1 MTLVNKI
8 FVSLNL
14 NNQNITVGELVTSDS
29 KIYFRYHPGF
39 VTMNLELSPFKL
51 PLSNKIYSAEK
62 YPFDGLFGLFN
73 DSLPDGWGK
82 LLLDRSLLSKGISLS
97 EITPLDRLAYV
108 GSRGMGALNYKPDF
122 VLEENSEKWLEL
134 DVIAGQIQQVI
145 EGTSDD
151 IIEELYRLGGSS
163 GGARPKILV
172 GYHPTGNQLLYG
184 ANDLAEGYEHWMI
197 KFPSGTDL
205 PDIANI
211 EYAYYKMA
219 TDAGI
224 KMNTCKIFTGKSGK
238 NYFGTK
244 RFDWQNG
251 QRIHMHSASGLLHD
265 NYRMSTMDYGHLM
278 DCAFKLEKHIN
289 AYEKVIRLATFN
301 VYSHN
306 RDDHSKNF
314 AFLME
319 DTGKWEMS
327 PAYDLTFSES
337 FNGMHSTMVAGESR
351 EPGKKQLL
359 ELANY
364 FGVKNT
370 ETIIENVKDVIA
382 GWNKYAA
389 DCGVTTASRN
399 QIGRVFNSYLKK

>member
-1 MTLVNKI
+1 
-8 FVSLNL
+8 
-14 NNQNITVGELVTSDS
+14 
-29 KIYFRYHPGF
+29 
-39 VTMNLELSPFKL
+39 
-51 PLSNKIYSAEK
+51 
-62 YPFDGLFGLFN
+62 
-73 DSLPDGWGK
+73 
-82 LLLDRSLLSKGISLS
+82 
-97 EITPLDRLAYV
+97 
-108 GSRGMGALNYKPDF
+108 
-122 VLEENSEKWLEL
+122 
-134 DVIAGQIQQVI
+134 
-145 EGTSDD
+145 
-151 IIEELYRLGGSS
+151 
-163 GGARPKILV
+163 
-172 GYHPTGNQLLYG
+172 
-184 ANDLAEGYEHWMI
+184 
-197 KFPSGTDL
+197 
-205 PDIANI
+205 
-211 EYAYYKMA
+211 
-219 TDAGI
+219 
-224 KMNTCKIFTGKSGK
+224 
-238 NYFGTK
+238 
-244 RFDWQNG
+244 
-251 QRIHMHSASGLLHD
+251 
-265 NYRMSTMDYGHLM
+265 M